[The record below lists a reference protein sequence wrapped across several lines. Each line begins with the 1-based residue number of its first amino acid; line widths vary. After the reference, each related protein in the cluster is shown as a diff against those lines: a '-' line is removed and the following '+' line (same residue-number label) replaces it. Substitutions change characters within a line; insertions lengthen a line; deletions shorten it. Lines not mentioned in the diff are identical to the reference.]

1 MILSKVKILHNFS
14 GSKILLYGILKSLGS
29 LVRGFRNFVL
39 LMLHKNYVSMIL
51 ETLRYKIEPITFL
64 TPLLKKE

>member
-39 LMLHKNYVSMIL
+39 LMLHKNYASMI
-51 ETLRYKIEPITFL
+51 
-64 TPLLKKE
+64 